1 VEQKN
6 TFSTIFILTVTILLL
21 LPFLVSF
28 SEIITK
34 IVERLVLYKALQDY
48 VVPLQA
54 ILVGYLIR
62 PLGVTYMPLR
72 DGMLINGVPLKITWN
87 CVGWQ
92 SMLLF
97 TLSVIF
103 GLRARIYSKLS
114 VFKTIFIGVF
124 GTVLVNLG
132 RIFIVS
138 LLGAYSPK
146 IFAIVY
152 HDYLAAFLT
161 ILWLFIFWWF
171 SYSFLLEEK

>member
-1 VEQKN
+1 
-6 TFSTIFILTVTILLL
+6 
-21 LPFLVSF
+21 
-28 SEIITK
+28 
-34 IVERLVLYKALQDY
+34 
-48 VVPLQA
+48 
-54 ILVGYLIR
+54 
-62 PLGVTYMPLR
+62 MPLR